1 MAYVEWRPALEVG
14 QGKLDG
20 DHRSLVDVLN
30 RLHAAREQGQG
41 KAEIEQVLVFLREYV
56 VTHFRTEESL
66 MIQHRYPGA
75 AQHFAAHVD
84 LVMKLSDLLTEYRAG
99 RAELTDAVLGFLES
113 WLVDHILGPDKEL
126 GVYLRSRG
134 SAA

>member
-1 MAYVEWRPALEVG
+1 MAYMDWRPELEVG

-30 RLHAAREQGQG
+30 RLHSAREAG
-41 KAEIEQVLVFLREYV
+41 KGKEEIERVLVFLRDYV

-66 MIQHRYPGA
+66 MIQYRFPGA
-75 AQHFAAHVD
+75 ALHFAAHVD
-84 LVMKLSDLLTEYRAG
+84 LVMKVSDLLVEYRAG
-99 RAELTDAVLGFLES
+99 RAELTDAVLGFLEA
-113 WLVDHILGPDKEL
+113 WLVDHILGLDKEL
-126 GVYLRSRG
+126 GRFLKARG